1 MGQWINIK
9 SQKGQLERS
18 WLPQKQQLQ
27 QKSKLLETEKTAL
40 SKILDQAKLSKSDVD
55 DKRLALIK
63 RKTSS

>member
-9 SQKGQLERS
+9 SQKGQLERN
-18 WLPQKQQLQ
+18 WLAQQQ
-27 QKSKLLETEKTAL
+27 KLLETEKIAL
-40 SKILDQAKLSKSDVD
+40 SKTLHQAKLSKSDVD